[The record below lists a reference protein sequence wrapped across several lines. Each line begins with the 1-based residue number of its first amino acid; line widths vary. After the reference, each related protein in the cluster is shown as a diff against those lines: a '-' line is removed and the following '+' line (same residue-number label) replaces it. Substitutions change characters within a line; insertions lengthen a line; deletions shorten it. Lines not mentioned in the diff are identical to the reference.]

1 MTDETTW
8 DEARRMYERAVS
20 LDPGYAPAWARLGY
34 ARRMLAKWGGTI
46 GIGLLPHAEAAFK
59 RAFELNP
66 DLSIAHDLSAYAEA
80 ELGRA
85 PEAMERLLRRAATR
99 PADAGLLAGLVT
111 TCRYAGLLDASRAA
125 HQRAIAVDPAALT
138 SVSWTYF
145 LLGEYDTAIQEDR
158 GSVPFCALISQIVK
172 GELTA
177 DRLRAVEAVIKSPV
191 RRLAMACYRY
201 LVEDRID
208 EAVDTLEKMRELGFA
223 DPEGWYLYA
232 FFLAQRGA
240 REPALVFL
248 TRSVDGGYGSHE
260 PLTARPEWAPFRGKP
275 EFDALVARTSQLV
288 QHARECFDAADG
300 AAVLAPREPSS
311 SRVLGH

>member
-1 MTDETTW
+1 
-8 DEARRMYERAVS
+8 
-20 LDPGYAPAWARLGY
+20 
-34 ARRMLAKWGGTI
+34 
-46 GIGLLPHAEAAFK
+46 
-59 RAFELNP
+59 
-66 DLSIAHDLSAYAEA
+66 
-80 ELGRA
+80 
-85 PEAMERLLRRAATR
+85 
-99 PADAGLLAGLVT
+99 
-111 TCRYAGLLDASRAA
+111 
-125 HQRAIAVDPAALT
+125 
-138 SVSWTYF
+138 
-145 LLGEYDTAIQEDR
+145 
-158 GSVPFCALISQIVK
+158 VPFCALISQIVK

-177 DRLRAVEAVIKSPV
+177 DRLRAVEAVINSPV